1 MKVVTICGSMKFT
14 KEMQSVAG
22 KLAIDK
28 GWCVLQCVY
37 NLDFANLTSEDLNL
51 LKNEHLKRI
60 DLSDAIYV
68 LNIERYIGEST
79 KLEIEYAN
87 KLGKEII
94 YHEFNLVNELEKYK
108 PFNKQEK
115 ENVKKVLEFLAT
127 NTNCYDRS
135 NLKGHITAGGLVVD
149 GKGHVLLNHHKK
161 TGMWFQFGGHSDCE
175 TNCINVARREI
186 SEEAGIFK
194 CKLISNNI
202 FDVDVQQIAY
212 SAKKNEPEH
221 FHYDINF
228 LFLVK
233 DKTFEIS
240 NESTEIKWVSIN
252 EAKELI
258 SKNDKAMQRMLAKYE
273 LYCKQN

>member
-1 MKVVTICGSMKFT
+1 MKVVTICGSMKYA
-14 KEMQSVAG
+14 KEMQGIART
-22 KLAIDK
+22 LAMDK

-37 NLDFANLTSEDLNL
+37 DLDFANLTSKDVSL

-68 LNIERYIGEST
+68 VNIGGYIGNST

-94 YHEFNLVNELEKYK
+94 FHEFNLVQELEKYK
-108 PFNKQEK
+108 PLDEQEK
-115 ENVKKVLEFLAT
+115 ENVKKVLEFLAN

-149 GKGHVLLNHHKK
+149 GKGNVLLNHHKK
-161 TGMWFQFGGHSDCE
+161 TGMWFQFGGHSDGDA
-175 TNCINVARREI
+175 NCINVARREI
-186 SEEAGIFK
+186 SEEAGIFD
-194 CKLISNNI
+194 CKLISNDI

-212 SAKKNEPEH
+212 STKKNEPEH

-233 DKTFEIS
+233 DKSFEIS
-240 NESTEIKWVSIN
+240 NESTEIKWVSIE
-252 EAKELI
+252 EAKNLI
-258 SKNDKAMQRMLAKYE
+258 NKEDKAMQRMLKKYE
-273 LYCKQN
+273 LYCKEN